1 LPSVTAVV
9 RIPAGKGVATR
20 HHAGLQP
27 PPAPATPATMTI
39 LVPILGDQL
48 SHDIASLRAT
58 TPADAVILMM
68 EVMEEATHVPHHP
81 QKIALFFSAMR
92 HFADELRARG
102 WRVDYVTLDDPANS
116 GDFTGEVTRAAARHH
131 ASRIITVRAGEW
143 RVRHAQ
149 ASWPNVTLLED
160 DRFLCSTD
168 QFAAWARARKRLVME
183 DFYRIMRRQTGLLM
197 DGDQPVGGQWNFD
210 AENRKPVPK
219 GHRFVTPLRFAPD
232 GITRDVLTLVAARF
246 HNHFGSLDSFAW
258 PVTRAEALKS
268 LADFI
273 THRLPGFGDFQD
285 AMVTGED
292 VLNHSLLSPALNLGL
307 LSPLEVCQAAEAAFH
322 AGTAPLNAV
331 EGFIRQILGWR
342 EYVRGLYWFAGPDY
356 TARNHLAA
364 TRPLPALFWGAPT
377 DLKCLAEAVDAT
389 RRNAMAHH
397 IQRLMILG
405 NFALL
410 TGTDPHEVH
419 RWYLSVY
426 ADAIEWVEAPNVIG
440 MSQFADGGLMAT
452 KPYAAGGAYVNR
464 MSDHC
469 KSCRYD
475 VKQRTGPSA
484 CPLNSLYWNFLAQ
497 HEERLAT
504 NQRLWRMYDG
514 WRRFAPEEQA
524 RIREQ
529 AAGFLAELA

>member
-1 LPSVTAVV
+1 
-9 RIPAGKGVATR
+9 
-20 HHAGLQP
+20 
-27 PPAPATPATMTI
+27 MTT

-48 SHDIASLRAT
+48 SHNLASLKAADRAQ
-58 TPADAVILMM
+58 AVVLMM
-68 EVMEEATHVPHHP
+68 EVADEATYVPHHP

-92 HFADELRARG
+92 HFAEELRQAG
-102 WRVDYVTLDDPANS
+102 WTVDYVRLDDPANT
-116 GDFTGEVTRAAARHH
+116 GDFASEVARAAARHAATRI
-131 ASRIITVRAGEW
+131 ASVAGGEW
-143 RVRHAQ
+143 RVIESQRQWAERTGL
-149 ASWPNVTLLED
+149 PLTLLDD
-160 DRFLCSTD
+160 DRFLASLQ
-168 QFAAWARARKRLVME
+168 QFAHWAAPRKRLVME
-183 DFYRIMRRQTGLLM
+183 DFYRLMRRQTGLLM
-197 DGDQPVGGQWNFD
+197 DGDQPVGGQWNYD
-210 AENRKPVPK
+210 ADNRKSVPK
-219 GHRFVTPLRFAPD
+219 GHRFTPPLRFAPD
-232 GITRDVLTLVAARF
+232 AITAEVIALVQARF
-246 HNHFGSLDSFAW
+246 HNHFGSLEGFGW
-258 PVTRAEALKS
+258 PVTRAQALQA
-268 LADFI
+268 LDDFI
-273 THRLPGFGDFQD
+273 THRLAGFGDYQD

-307 LSPLEVCQAAEAAFH
+307 LSPLEVCQAAEAAYH

-356 TARNHLAA
+356 TARNHLAV

-377 DLKCLAEAVDAT
+377 DLRCLSQAVDAT

-405 NFALL
+405 NFAMLV
-410 TGTDPHEVH
+410 GTDPAEVH

-469 KSCRYD
+469 RTCRYD
-475 VKQRTGPSA
+475 VKQRTGPDA
-484 CPLNSLYWNFLAQ
+484 CPLNSLYWDFLAR
-497 HEERLAT
+497 HEKALSN

-514 WRRFAPEEQA
+514 WRRFSEDEQA
-524 RIREQ
+524 RIRTQ
-529 AAGFLAELA
+529 AATFLATLA

>member
-1 LPSVTAVV
+1 
-9 RIPAGKGVATR
+9 
-20 HHAGLQP
+20 
-27 PPAPATPATMTI
+27 MTI
-39 LVPILGDQL
+39 IVPVLGDQL
-48 SHDIASLRAT
+48 SHNLASLQ
-58 TPADAVILMM
+58 AVPKSEAVVLMM
-68 EVMEEATHVPHHP
+68 EVMAEASYVPHHP

-92 HFADELRARG
+92 HFADELRGEG
-102 WRVDYVTLDDPANS
+102 WRVDYVTLDDPANT
-116 GDFTGEVTRAAARHH
+116 GDFTGEVTRAAARH
-131 ASRIITVRAGEW
+131 ATTRIVTVKAGEW
-143 RVRHAQ
+143 RVLEAQ
-149 ASWPNVTLLED
+149 QSWSNVTLLED
-160 DRFLCSTD
+160 DRFLCSIQ
-168 QFAAWARARKRLVME
+168 QFADWARDRKRLVME

-197 DGDQPVGGQWNFD
+197 DGDQPIGGQWNFD
-210 AENRKPVPK
+210 AENRKAVPK
-219 GHRFVTPLRFAPD
+219 GHRFTPPVRFASD
-232 GITRDVLTLVAARF
+232 AITAEVLALVQARF
-246 HNHFGSLDSFAW
+246 HNHFGSTDSFAW
-258 PVTRAEALKS
+258 PVTRRQALQA
-268 LADFI
+268 LEDFI
-273 THRLPGFGDFQD
+273 THRLPGFGDYQD

-322 AGTAPLNAV
+322 AGHAPLNAA

-389 RRNAMAHH
+389 RRGAMAHH

-405 NFALL
+405 NFAMLV
-410 TGTDPHEVH
+410 GADPTQVH

-426 ADAIEWVEAPNVIG
+426 ADALEWVEAPNVIG

-469 KSCRYD
+469 RTCRYD
-475 VKQRTGPSA
+475 VKQRTGPNA
-484 CPLNSLYWNFLAQ
+484 CPLNSLYWDFLAR
-497 HEERLAT
+497 HEERLSG

-514 WRRFAPEEQA
+514 WRRFPEDEQA
-524 RIREQ
+524 RIRAQ
-529 AAGFLAELA
+529 AAAFLADLP

>member
-1 LPSVTAVV
+1 MPT
-9 RIPAGKGVATR
+9 
-20 HHAGLQP
+20 
-27 PPAPATPATMTI
+27 

-48 SHDIASLRAT
+48 SHNLASLRAV
-58 TPADAVILMM
+58 PKAEAVVLMM
-68 EVMEEATHVPHHP
+68 EVADEATYVPHHP

-92 HFADELRARG
+92 HFAGELRQAG
-102 WRVDYVTLDDPANS
+102 WTVDYVTLDDPANS
-116 GDFTGEVTRAAARHH
+116 GSFTGEVARAAARHG
-131 ASRIITVRAGEW
+131 AARTVTVKAGEW
-143 RVRHAQ
+143 RVLTAQ
-149 ASWPNVTLLED
+149 QSWPGVTLLDD
-160 DRFLCSTD
+160 DRFLCSIAS
-168 QFAAWARARKRLVME
+168 FAAWAGPRKRLTME

-197 DGDQPVGGQWNFD
+197 DADQPIGGQWNFD
-210 AENRKPVPK
+210 QENRKAVPK
-219 GHRFVTPLRFAPD
+219 GHRFTPPLRFAPD
-232 GITRDVLTLVAARF
+232 AITADVLALVRARF

-258 PVTRAEALKS
+258 PVTRADALRA

-273 THRLPGFGDFQD
+273 THRLAGFGDYQD

-307 LSPLEVCQAAEAAFH
+307 LSPLEVCEAAEAAFH

-356 TARNHLAA
+356 TARNHLGAA
-364 TRPLPALFWGAPT
+364 RPLPAAYWGAPT
-377 DLKCLAEAVDAT
+377 DLKCLAEAVDNT
-389 RRNAMAHH
+389 RRNSSAHH

-405 NFALL
+405 NFAML
-410 TGTDPHEVH
+410 TGTDPAEVH
-419 RWYLSVY
+419 RWYLAVY

-475 VKQRTGPSA
+475 VKQRTGPKA
-484 CPLNSLYWNFLAQ
+484 CPLNSLYWDFLAR
-497 HEERLAT
+497 HEETLSG

-514 WRRFAPEEQA
+514 WRRFAPDEQA
-524 RIREQ
+524 RIRAQ
-529 AAGFLAELA
+529 AAGFLAGLA

>member
-1 LPSVTAVV
+1 
-9 RIPAGKGVATR
+9 
-20 HHAGLQP
+20 
-27 PPAPATPATMTI
+27 MTI

-48 SHDIASLRAT
+48 SHTLASLRAV
-58 TPADAVILMM
+58 TPAGAVVLMM
-68 EVMEEATHVPHHP
+68 EVAEEATYVPHHP

-92 HFADELRARG
+92 HFANELREQG
-102 WRVDYVTLDDPANS
+102 WTVDYVRLDDPANT
-116 GDFTGEVTRAAARHH
+116 GDFAGEVARAAQRHS
-131 ASRIITVRAGEW
+131 ATRIVTVAGGEW
-143 RVRHAQ
+143 RVVDSQQTWAERTRL
-149 ASWPNVTLLED
+149 PLTILDD
-160 DRFLCSTD
+160 DRFICTIE
-168 QFAAWARARKRLVME
+168 QFAGWAKGRKRMIME

-197 DGDQPVGGQWNFD
+197 DGDQPVGSQWNYD
-210 AENRKPVPK
+210 QENRKSVPK
-219 GHRFVTPLRFAPD
+219 GHRFTPPLRFAPD
-232 GITRDVLTLVAARF
+232 AITTEVMALVAGRF
-246 HNHFGSLDSFAW
+246 GNHFGSIDGFSWA
-258 PVTRAEALKS
+258 VTREQALAA
-268 LADFI
+268 LADFV
-273 THRLPGFGDFQD
+273 THRLAGFGDYQD

-292 VLNHSLLSPALNLGL
+292 VLNHSLLAPALNLGL
-307 LSPLEVCQAAEAAFH
+307 LSPLEVCQAAETAYL

-377 DLKCLAEAVDAT
+377 DLKCLSQAVDAT

-405 NFALL
+405 NFAMLV
-410 TGTDPHEVH
+410 GTDPGEVH
-419 RWYLSVY
+419 RWYLAVY
-426 ADAIEWVEAPNVIG
+426 ADALEWVEAPNVIG

-469 KSCRYD
+469 KSCKYD
-475 VKQRTGPSA
+475 VKQRTGPKA
-484 CPLNSLYWNFLAQ
+484 CPLNSLYWDFLAR
-497 HEERLAT
+497 HEDTLKN

-514 WRRFAPEEQA
+514 WRRFSGDEQA

-529 AAGFLAELA
+529 AAGFLTGLA

>member
-1 LPSVTAVV
+1 
-9 RIPAGKGVATR
+9 
-20 HHAGLQP
+20 
-27 PPAPATPATMTI
+27 MTI
-39 LVPILGDQL
+39 LVPLLGDQL
-48 SHDIASLRAT
+48 SHDLASLKAVTRYDAT
-58 TPADAVILMM
+58 ILMM
-68 EVMEEATHVPHHP
+68 EVLDEATYVPHHP

-92 HFADELRARG
+92 HFADELREQG
-102 WRVDYVTLDDPANS
+102 WRVDYVPLDHPENTGS
-116 GDFTGEVTRAAARHH
+116 FTGEVARAAQAH
-131 ASRIITVRAGEW
+131 AATRIVTVAAGEW
-143 RVRHAQ
+143 RLLDAQ
-149 ASWPNVTLLED
+149 QTWGEVTGLPVTILDD
-160 DRFLCSTD
+160 DRFLCPIS
-168 QFAAWARARKRLVME
+168 QFAAWAKDRKRLVME

-197 DGDQPVGGQWNFD
+197 DGDQPIGGQWNYD
-210 AENRKPVPK
+210 ADNRKSVPK
-219 GHRFVTPLRFAPD
+219 GHRFTPPVRFAPD
-232 GITRDVLTLVAARF
+232 AITADVLALVAARF
-246 HNHFGSLDSFAW
+246 PDHFGSLDGFSW
-258 PVTRAEALKS
+258 PVTRQQALAALS
-268 LADFI
+268 DFI
-273 THRLPGFGDFQD
+273 THRLAGFGDYQD

-322 AGTAPLNAV
+322 SGHAPLNAV

-364 TRPLPALFWGAPT
+364 HRPLPALFWGAPT
-377 DLKCLAEAVDAT
+377 DMRCLAEAVDAT

-405 NFALL
+405 NFAMLV
-410 TGTDPHEVH
+410 GSDPAEVH

-464 MSDHC
+464 MSNHC

-475 VKQRTGPSA
+475 VKQRTGPAA
-484 CPLNSLYWNFLAQ
+484 CPLNALYWDFLAR
-497 HEERLAT
+497 HEQRLSN

-514 WRRFAPEEQA
+514 WRRFSEEEQA
-524 RIREQ
+524 RIRAQ
-529 AAGFLAELA
+529 AAGFLETLA

>member
-1 LPSVTAVV
+1 
-9 RIPAGKGVATR
+9 
-20 HHAGLQP
+20 
-27 PPAPATPATMTI
+27 MTI

-48 SHDIASLRAT
+48 SHTLASLRAV
-58 TPADAVILMM
+58 TPAGAVVLMM
-68 EVMEEATHVPHHP
+68 EVAEEATYVPHHP

-92 HFADELRARG
+92 HFADELREQG
-102 WRVDYVTLDDPANS
+102 WTVDYVRLDDPANT
-116 GDFTGEVTRAAARHH
+116 GDFAGEVARAAQRHS
-131 ASRIITVRAGEW
+131 ATRIVTVAGGEW
-143 RVRHAQ
+143 RVVEGQRTWAERTQ
-149 ASWPNVTLLED
+149 LPLTILD
-160 DRFLCSTD
+160 DDCFICTIE
-168 QFAAWARARKRLVME
+168 QFAGWAKGRKRMIME

-197 DGDQPVGGQWNFD
+197 DGDQPVGGQWNYD
-210 AENRKPVPK
+210 QENRKSVPK
-219 GHRFVTPLRFAPD
+219 GHRFTPPLRFAPD
-232 GITRDVLTLVAARF
+232 AITTEVMALVAGRF
-246 HNHFGSLDSFAW
+246 GNHFGSIDGFSWA
-258 PVTRAEALKS
+258 VTREQALAA

-273 THRLPGFGDFQD
+273 THRLAGFGDYQD

-292 VLNHSLLSPALNLGL
+292 VLNHSLLAPALNLGL
-307 LSPLEVCQAAEAAFH
+307 LSPLEVCQAAEAAYV

-377 DLKCLAEAVDAT
+377 DLKCLSQAVDAT

-405 NFALL
+405 NFAMLV
-410 TGTDPHEVH
+410 GADPAEVH
-419 RWYLSVY
+419 RWFLAVY
-426 ADAIEWVEAPNVIG
+426 ADALEWVEAPNVIG

-464 MSDHC
+464 MSNHC
-469 KSCRYD
+469 KTCRYD
-475 VKQRTGPSA
+475 VKQRTGPTA
-484 CPLNSLYWNFLAQ
+484 CPLNSLYWDFLAR
-497 HEERLAT
+497 HEDTLKN

-514 WRRFAPEEQA
+514 WRRFAPDEQA

-529 AAGFLAELA
+529 AAGFLAGLA

>member
-1 LPSVTAVV
+1 
-9 RIPAGKGVATR
+9 
-20 HHAGLQP
+20 
-27 PPAPATPATMTI
+27 MTT

-48 SHDIASLRAT
+48 SHGLASLRAVDR
-58 TPADAVILMM
+58 ASAVVLMM
-68 EVMEEATHVPHHP
+68 EVAEEAAYVPHHP

-92 HFADELRARG
+92 HFAEELRAAG
-102 WRVDYVTLDDPANS
+102 WRVDYVTLDDPANT
-116 GDFTGEVTRAAARHH
+116 GDFTGEVTRAADRLCAT
-131 ASRIITVRAGEW
+131 RIVALKAGEW
-143 RVRHAQ
+143 RVLEAQ
-149 ASWPNVTLLED
+149 QGWPNVTLLDD
-160 DRFLCSTD
+160 DRFLCSID
-168 QFAAWARARKRLVME
+168 AFADWARPRKRLVME
-183 DFYRIMRRQTGLLM
+183 DFYRLMRRQTGLLM

-210 AENRKPVPK
+210 ADNRKSVPK
-219 GHRFVTPLRFAPD
+219 GHRFVAPIRFAPD
-232 GITRDVLTLVAARF
+232 AITADVLALVASRF
-246 HNHFGSLDSFAW
+246 GNHFGSTVSFGW
-258 PVTRAEALKS
+258 PVTRADALTA
-268 LADFI
+268 LDDFI
-273 THRLPGFGDFQD
+273 THRLAGFGDYQD

-307 LSPLEVCQAAEAAFH
+307 LSPLEVCRAAEAAFH

-356 TARNHLAA
+356 TARNHLGA

-377 DLKCLAEAVDAT
+377 DLRCLSEAVDAT

-405 NFALL
+405 NFAMLV
-410 TGTDPHEVH
+410 GTDPAEVH
-419 RWYLSVY
+419 RWYLAVY

-469 KSCRYD
+469 KTCRYD
-475 VKQRTGPSA
+475 VKQRTGPNA
-484 CPLNSLYWNFLAQ
+484 CPLNSLYWDFLAR
-497 HEERLAT
+497 HEERLSG

-514 WRRFAPEEQA
+514 WRRFSPDEQA
-524 RIREQ
+524 RIRAQ
-529 AAGFLAELA
+529 ASTFLARLG

>member
-1 LPSVTAVV
+1 
-9 RIPAGKGVATR
+9 
-20 HHAGLQP
+20 
-27 PPAPATPATMTI
+27 
-39 LVPILGDQL
+39 
-48 SHDIASLRAT
+48 
-58 TPADAVILMM
+58 
-68 EVMEEATHVPHHP
+68 
-81 QKIALFFSAMR
+81 
-92 HFADELRARG
+92 
-102 WRVDYVTLDDPANS
+102 
-116 GDFTGEVTRAAARHH
+116 
-131 ASRIITVRAGEW
+131 
-143 RVRHAQ
+143 
-149 ASWPNVTLLED
+149 
-160 DRFLCSTD
+160 
-168 QFAAWARARKRLVME
+168 
-183 DFYRIMRRQTGLLM
+183 
-197 DGDQPVGGQWNFD
+197 
-210 AENRKPVPK
+210 
-219 GHRFVTPLRFAPD
+219 
-232 GITRDVLTLVAARF
+232 VLTLVAARF

-322 AGTAPLNAV
+322 AGHAPLNAV

-405 NFALL
+405 NFAMLA
-410 TGTDPHEVH
+410 GTDPHEVH

>member
-1 LPSVTAVV
+1 MT
-9 RIPAGKGVATR
+9 TR
-20 HHAGLQP
+20 
-27 PPAPATPATMTI
+27 
-39 LVPILGDQL
+39 VPILGDQL
-48 SHDIASLRAT
+48 SHTLASLRAV
-58 TPADAVILMM
+58 TPAEAVVLMM
-68 EVMEEATHVPHHP
+68 EVADEATYVPHHP

-92 HFADELRARG
+92 HFADELREQG
-102 WRVDYVTLDDPANS
+102 WTVDYVRLDDPANT
-116 GDFTGEVTRAAARHH
+116 GDFAGEVARAAQHH
-131 ASRIITVRAGEW
+131 SATRIVTVAGGEW
-143 RVRHAQ
+143 RVVEGQRDWAERTRL
-149 ASWPNVTLLED
+149 PLTVLDD
-160 DRFLCSTD
+160 DRFLCTIE
-168 QFAAWARARKRLVME
+168 QFAGWAKGRKRMIME

-197 DGDQPVGGQWNFD
+197 DGDQPVGGQWNYD
-210 AENRKPVPK
+210 QENRKSVPK
-219 GHRFVTPLRFAPD
+219 GHRFTPPLRFAPD
-232 GITRDVLTLVAARF
+232 AITTEVMALVAGRF
-246 HNHFGSLDSFAW
+246 GNHFGSIDGFSWA
-258 PVTRAEALKS
+258 VTREQALAA

-273 THRLPGFGDFQD
+273 THRLVGFGDYQD

-292 VLNHSLLSPALNLGL
+292 VLNHSLLAPALNLGL

-377 DLKCLAEAVDAT
+377 DLKCLSQAVDAT

-405 NFALL
+405 NFAMLV
-410 TGTDPHEVH
+410 GTDPGEVH
-419 RWYLSVY
+419 RWYLAVY
-426 ADAIEWVEAPNVIG
+426 ADALEWVEAPNVIG
-440 MSQFADGGLMAT
+440 MSQFADGGMMAT

-469 KSCRYD
+469 KSCNYD
-475 VKQRTGPSA
+475 VKQRTGPKA
-484 CPLNSLYWNFLAQ
+484 CPLNSLYWDFLAR
-497 HEERLAT
+497 HEETLKN

-514 WRRFAPEEQA
+514 WRRFSAEEQV

-529 AAGFLAELA
+529 ATSFLATLA

>member
-1 LPSVTAVV
+1 
-9 RIPAGKGVATR
+9 
-20 HHAGLQP
+20 
-27 PPAPATPATMTI
+27 MTI

-48 SHDIASLRAT
+48 SHTLASLRAV
-58 TPADAVILMM
+58 TPAEAVVLMM
-68 EVMEEATHVPHHP
+68 EVADEATYVPHHP

-92 HFADELRARG
+92 HFADELREQG
-102 WRVDYVTLDDPANS
+102 WTVDYVRLDDPANT
-116 GDFTGEVTRAAARHH
+116 GDFAGEVARAAQHH
-131 ASRIITVRAGEW
+131 SATRIVTVAGGEW
-143 RVRHAQ
+143 RVVEGQRDWAERTRL
-149 ASWPNVTLLED
+149 PLTVLDD
-160 DRFLCSTD
+160 DRFLCTIE
-168 QFAAWARARKRLVME
+168 QFAGWAKGRKRMIME

-197 DGDQPVGGQWNFD
+197 DGDQPVGGQWNYD
-210 AENRKPVPK
+210 QENRKSVPK
-219 GHRFVTPLRFAPD
+219 GHRFTLPLRFAPD
-232 GITRDVLTLVAARF
+232 AITTEVMALVAGRF
-246 HNHFGSLDSFAW
+246 GNHFGSIDGFSWA
-258 PVTRAEALKS
+258 VTREQALAA

-273 THRLPGFGDFQD
+273 THRLVGFGDYQD

-292 VLNHSLLSPALNLGL
+292 VLNHSLLAPALNLGL

-377 DLKCLAEAVDAT
+377 DLKCLSQAVDAT

-405 NFALL
+405 NFAML
-410 TGTDPHEVH
+410 TGTNPADVH
-419 RWYLSVY
+419 HWYLAVY
-426 ADAIEWVEAPNVIG
+426 ADALEWVEAPNVIG

-475 VKQRTGPSA
+475 VKQRTGPKA
-484 CPLNSLYWNFLAQ
+484 CPLNSLYWDFLAR
-497 HEERLAT
+497 HEGLLSS

-514 WRRFAPEEQA
+514 WRRFAPDEQA

-529 AAGFLAELA
+529 AAGFLAGLA

>member
-1 LPSVTAVV
+1 
-9 RIPAGKGVATR
+9 
-20 HHAGLQP
+20 
-27 PPAPATPATMTI
+27 MTI

-48 SHDIASLRAT
+48 SHTLASLRAV
-58 TPADAVILMM
+58 TPAEAVVLMM
-68 EVMEEATHVPHHP
+68 EVADEATYVPHHP

-92 HFADELRARG
+92 HFADELHEQG
-102 WRVDYVTLDDPANS
+102 WTVDYVRLDDPANT
-116 GDFTGEVTRAAARHH
+116 GDFAGEVARAAQRHS
-131 ASRIITVRAGEW
+131 ATRIVTVAGGEW
-143 RVRHAQ
+143 RVVESQRQ
-149 ASWPNVTLLED
+149 WGERTRLPLTVLDD
-160 DRFLCSTD
+160 DRFLCTIE
-168 QFAAWARARKRLVME
+168 QFAAWAKGRKRMIME

-197 DGDQPVGGQWNFD
+197 DGDQPVGGQWNYD
-210 AENRKPVPK
+210 QENRKSVPK
-219 GHRFVTPLRFAPD
+219 GHRFTPPVRFAPD
-232 GITRDVLTLVAARF
+232 AITAEVMALVAGRF
-246 HNHFGSLDSFAW
+246 GNHFGSIEGFSWA
-258 PVTRAEALKS
+258 VTREQALAALK
-268 LADFI
+268 DFI
-273 THRLPGFGDFQD
+273 THRLAGFGDYQD

-292 VLNHSLLSPALNLGL
+292 VLNHSLLAPALNLGL
-307 LSPLEVCQAAEAAFH
+307 LSPLEVCQAAEAAYV

-377 DLKCLAEAVDAT
+377 DLKCLSQAVDAT

-405 NFALL
+405 NFAML
-410 TGTDPHEVH
+410 TGTDPAEVH
-419 RWYLSVY
+419 RWYLAVY
-426 ADAIEWVEAPNVIG
+426 ADALEWVEAPNVIG

-475 VKQRTGPSA
+475 VKHRTGPTA
-484 CPLNSLYWNFLAQ
+484 CPLNSLYWDFLAR
-497 HEERLAT
+497 HEETLKN

-514 WRRFAPEEQA
+514 WRRFAPDEQA
-524 RIREQ
+524 RIRAQ
-529 AAGFLAELA
+529 AAQFLATLA